1 MKKTRINLAL
11 FVLAIAVLS
20 SCGGLNK
27 MRKDAAD
34 VRYDVTPQVMETHG
48 GEVEVNIR
56 GTYPAKYFNK
66 KAIVEVTPVIT
77 YNGGET
83 ALQSITLQGESVRDN
98 HQVIKHD
105 GGSFSYTDRVPFN
118 ENMRVSELEVRVNA
132 RRGNSEAEFDPRKL
146 ADGVIATST
155 LLMTDPKPVK
165 VSDNFKR
172 IIPETKESAI
182 FYLINRAEVRQS
194 ELRSD
199 RMADFRNFLAEA
211 VKDDR
216 IELKSV
222 GINAYASPDGP
233 VTLNER
239 LSTQRKETSDRV
251 LASELNRVKVEK
263 TEGFYNARALGE
275 DWDGFRKLM
284 EESSI
289 ADREL
294 ILRVLSMYSDPVVRE
309 REIKNISK
317 AYTEIADKVL
327 PQLRRSVMTINVEL
341 IGYSDDEIKDIYSSE
356 PSRLNLEEM
365 LYAATLYPDLNK
377 KVEIYTATARR
388 FPDCF
393 RAQNSLG
400 AVQVELNNISAA
412 KQAFQAA
419 QRISDNDVVK
429 NNLGV
434 IALKEGNIDQA
445 EEYFASVSS
454 PTRETNYNLGVVA
467 AKKGDY
473 AKAAG
478 HFGNM
483 PEHNTALTRML
494 QKNNDDALRILN
506 NIEQPDA
513 MTFYLKAIIGARKQD
528 NTMLF
533 DNLRT
538 AVNRDSSLK
547 DLAKTDMEFGRYFQ
561 DGTFT
566 SIVN

>member
-1 MKKTRINLAL
+1 
-11 FVLAIAVLS
+11 
-20 SCGGLNK
+20 
-27 MRKDAAD
+27 MRNDAAD
-34 VRYDVTPQVMETHG
+34 VRYDVTPEVLETHG
-48 GEVEVNIR
+48 GEVEVTIR

-77 YNGGET
+77 YDGGET

-98 HQVIKHD
+98 HQVINND
-105 GGSFSYTDRVPFN
+105 GGSFSYTDKVPFN
-118 ENMRVSELEVRVNA
+118 DNMRVSELMVRVNA
-132 RRGNSEAEFDPRKL
+132 RVGNSEADFDPLKL

-155 LLMTDPKPVK
+155 LLMTDPKSVT
-165 VSDNFKR
+165 VSDNFQR
-172 IIPETKESAI
+172 VIPETKESAI
-182 FYLINRAEVRQS
+182 FYVINRAEVRQS

-199 RMADFRNFLAEA
+199 RMADFRNYLAEA
-211 VKDDR
+211 AADDR

-233 VTLNER
+233 VSLNDR
-239 LSTQRKETSDRV
+239 LANQRKETSDRV
-251 LASELNRVKVEK
+251 LASELNKVKVEK

-275 DWDGFRKLM
+275 DWDGFRKMM

-289 ADREL
+289 ADKEL

-309 REIKNISK
+309 REIKNISR

-327 PQLRRSVMTINVEL
+327 PQLRRSVMTINVDL
-341 IGYSDDEIKDIYSSE
+341 IGYTDDEIKEIYSSE
-356 PSRLNLEEM
+356 PSSLNLEEM

-377 KVEIYTATARR
+377 KVEVYTATTRQY
-388 FPDCF
+388 PNCF
-393 RAQNSLG
+393 RAHNSLG
-400 AVQVELNNISAA
+400 AVQVELDNVSAA

-419 QRISDNDVVK
+419 QRLSDNDVAK

-434 IALKEGNIDQA
+434 VALMEGNVDEA

-454 PTRETNYNLGVVA
+454 PTRETNYNLGVVS

-483 PEHNTALTRML
+483 PEHNTALNRML

-528 NTMLF
+528 NTMVF

-538 AVNRDSSLK
+538 AVGRDASLK
-547 DLAKTDMEFGRYFQ
+547 DHAKTDMEFGRYFQ

-566 SIVN
+566 TIVN

>member
-1 MKKTRINLAL
+1 MNKTGLNLAL
-11 FVLAIAVLS
+11 FVLALVVLS

-34 VRYDVTPQVMETHG
+34 VRYNVTPEVLEAHG
-48 GEVEVNIR
+48 GEVAVTIR

-77 YNGGET
+77 YDGGET
-83 ALQSITLQGESVRDN
+83 ALKPITLQGESVRDN

-105 GGSFSYTDRVPFN
+105 GGSFSYTDMVPFN
-118 ENMRVSELEVRVNA
+118 DNMRVSELVVRVNA
-132 RRGNSEAEFDPRKL
+132 RRGNAEADFDPLKL

-155 LLMTDPKPVK
+155 LLLTDARPVK
-165 VSDNFKR
+165 VGDNFKR

-182 FYLINRAEVRQS
+182 YYVINRAEVRQS

-199 RMADFRNFLAEA
+199 RMNDFREYLAEA

-233 VTLNER
+233 IPLNER
-239 LSTQRKETSDRV
+239 LANQRKETSDRV
-251 LASELNRVKVEK
+251 LASELNKVNVQK
-263 TEGFYNARALGE
+263 TDGFYNARALGE
-275 DWDGFRKLM
+275 DWDGFRKMM
-284 EESSI
+284 EESNI

-309 REIKNISK
+309 REIKNISR
-317 AYTEIADKVL
+317 AYTEIADKIL
-327 PQLRRSVMTINVEL
+327 PQLRRSVMTINVDL
-341 IGYSDDEIKDIYSSE
+341 IGFTDDEIRQIYSSE
-356 PSRLNLEEM
+356 PSRLNEEEL
-365 LYAATLYPDLNK
+365 LYAATLYPDPNK
-377 KVEIYTATARR
+377 KLEIYTRATRQ
-388 FPDCF
+388 FPQSF
-393 RAQNSLG
+393 RAFNSLG
-400 AVQVELNNISAA
+400 SVQVELNNISGA
-412 KQAFQAA
+412 KQSFQSA
-419 QRISDNDVVK
+419 QRISNNDVIK

-434 IALKEGNIDQA
+434 IALREGNINQA
-445 EEYFASVSS
+445 EEYFASVAS
-454 PTRETNYNLGVVA
+454 PTSETNYNLGIIA

-473 AKAAG
+473 TKAAG

-483 PEHNTALTRML
+483 PEHNTAINRML

-506 NIEQPDA
+506 NIQQPDA

-528 NTMLF
+528 NNMVF

-538 AVNRDSSLK
+538 AVGRDSSLK
-547 DLAKTDMEFGRYFQ
+547 KLARTDMEFGRYFQ